1 MTGMRF
7 NQLTVL
13 ERDYSKKN
21 RVYWFCLCDCGKNT
35 SVASSQLK
43 SGKTKSCGCLK
54 NESIIKSNNRKKR
67 SNDFDLQSYDY
78 GIIHFEKSLE
88 KILFDKEDYD
98 DIKQYCW
105 RIDKNG
111 YVVTSVYNEKT
122 NRYNRLLQLH
132 RFLMKCPNGFV
143 VDHINGNKLDN
154 RKENLRICTQSD
166 NTKNHILSSNNT
178 TGVSGVR
185 WNKINRNWRVFIGN
199 KSIGSFK
206 TFDDAVKARKEAEE
220 KYFGEYS
227 YDNSRKR

>member
-7 NQLTVL
+7 NKLTVL

-21 RVYWFCLCDCGKNT
+21 RVYWLCLCDCGKNT

-43 SGKTKSCGCLK
+43 NGKTKSCGCLK
-54 NESIIKSNNRKKR
+54 REQTIEFNKTTKSKQNCYDLSGDYGVGWTTNT
-67 SNDFDLQSYDY
+67 NDEFYFDL
-78 GIIHFEKSLE
+78 
-88 KILFDKEDYD
+88 EDYD
-98 DIKQYCW
+98 KIKDYCW

-122 NRYNRLLQLH
+122 NRFNKLLRLH

-166 NTKNHILSSNNT
+166 NTKNHILLSNNT

-185 WNKINRNWRVFIGN
+185 WNKTNKNWRVFIGN

-206 TFDDAVKARKEAEE
+206 NFDDAVKARKAAEE